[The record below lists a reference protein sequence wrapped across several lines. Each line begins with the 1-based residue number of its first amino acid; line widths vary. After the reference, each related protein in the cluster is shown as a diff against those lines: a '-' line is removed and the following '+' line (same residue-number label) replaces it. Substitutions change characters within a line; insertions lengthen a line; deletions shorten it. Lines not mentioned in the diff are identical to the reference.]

1 MPDEKKAIENFT
13 QGLDNITHGM
23 KDGCSIVRALGG
35 DDEAAV
41 AGAFFGGIFG
51 MLGSLIKKK

>member
-23 KDGCSIVRALGG
+23 KDGCSIVRALGVMMKLQLL
-35 DDEAAV
+35 ERFLV
-41 AGAFFGGIFG
+41 EF
-51 MLGSLIKKK
+51 LECLVV